1 MKRTFIIRC
10 VIIAVLIIA
19 IIVGVS
25 AYFIYQNGKKYEIE
39 EVKQYNYFSLR
50 KDNLFGVID
59 RNGNIIIEPTYDDVK
74 IPTQKSQYL
83 YAMKEIVQKY

>member
-39 EVKQYNYFSLR
+39 EVKYHKN
-50 KDNLFGVID
+50 
-59 RNGNIIIEPTYDDVK
+59 
-74 IPTQKSQYL
+74 
-83 YAMKEIVQKY
+83 M